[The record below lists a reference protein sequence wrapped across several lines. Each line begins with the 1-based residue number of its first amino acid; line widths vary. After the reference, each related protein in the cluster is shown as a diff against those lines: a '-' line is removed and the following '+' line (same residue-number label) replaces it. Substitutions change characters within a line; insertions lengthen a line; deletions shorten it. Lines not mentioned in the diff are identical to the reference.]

1 MDAAIKAILIA
12 EGSAEIDLELL
23 GSPSALA
30 SKSTAGPGAG
40 VASFFFESCGHRV
53 RLDAVKD
60 PEALL
65 KVRRLS
71 LHQPSQGAADVGVH
85 AVDAPQSQQEEGWK
99 GDVKAYNSLSLSK
112 PPATS
117 ATTISAIQSPIE
129 PVSKGSRS
137 ETDEVAIFYGGRE
150 LVRGRIEP
158 ALIHCPGQAYITMSE
173 SCVFDCA
180 FCPVPRLAGRT
191 KSTEEIVEMVDC
203 AYRTGE
209 LRAVAI
215 TSGIERSPEEEV
227 ARACAVVKSLTKYNV
242 PIGVSVY
249 PTSDSSLRLRAA
261 GAVEVKYNVE
271 TMDRGLFERACADMD
286 LDFVLASLEEAVAI
300 FGRNRVFSN
309 FIIGL
314 GESDETVKSGVRELA
329 GLGVIP
335 ILRALN
341 FHPLR
346 PDLKNTC
353 PDARRPDANRLL
365 RLAQF
370 EREVLDAHG
379 LRADVSETMCLPCG
393 GCDLVPHRDV

>member
-1 MDAAIKAILIA
+1 M
-12 EGSAEIDLELL
+12 
-23 GSPSALA
+23 
-30 SKSTAGPGAG
+30 
-40 VASFFFESCGHRV
+40 
-53 RLDAVKD
+53 
-60 PEALL
+60 
-65 KVRRLS
+65 
-71 LHQPSQGAADVGVH
+71 
-85 AVDAPQSQQEEGWK
+85 
-99 GDVKAYNSLSLSK
+99 
-112 PPATS
+112 
-117 ATTISAIQSPIE
+117 
-129 PVSKGSRS
+129 
-137 ETDEVAIFYGGRE
+137 
-150 LVRGRIEP
+150 
-158 ALIHCPGQAYITMSE
+158 
-173 SCVFDCA
+173 
-180 FCPVPRLAGRT
+180 
-191 KSTEEIVEMVDC
+191 
-203 AYRTGE
+203 
-209 LRAVAI
+209 
-215 TSGIERSPEEEV
+215 
-227 ARACAVVKSLTKYNV
+227 
-242 PIGVSVY
+242 Y

-271 TMDRGLFERACADMD
+271 TMDRGIFERACADMD

-393 GCDLVPHRDV
+393 GCDLVPHWDV

>member
-1 MDAAIKAILIA
+1 MMDAKIKAILIA
-12 EGSAEIDLELL
+12 EGSAEIDPEMS
-23 GSPSALA
+23 GSLPASVLA

-40 VASFFFESCGHRV
+40 VASFFFESNGHRV
-53 RLDAVKD
+53 RLDAVDD

-71 LHQPSQGAADVGVH
+71 QGMAEADRSMRM
-85 AVDAPQSQQEEGWK
+85 VDASQPQQDVEWK
-99 GDVKAYNSLSLSK
+99 GDAKAYSRLSLSE

-117 ATTISAIQSPIE
+117 ATSEMQSHME
-129 PVSKGSRS
+129 SMSKGSCS
-137 ETDEVAIFYGGRE
+137 ETDEVAIFYDGRE

-158 ALIHCPGQAYITMSE
+158 ALLHCPGQAYITMSE
-173 SCVFDCA
+173 SCVFDCT

-191 KSTEEIVEMVDC
+191 KSIEEIVEMVDC

-209 LRAVAI
+209 LHAI
-215 TSGIERSPEEEV
+215 ALTSGIERSPEEEV
-227 ARACAVVKSLTKYNV
+227 ARACTVVKSLTTYNV

-271 TMDRGLFERACADMD
+271 TMDRRIFKRACADMD
-286 LDFVLASLEEAVAI
+286 LDFVLAALREAVAI

-341 FHPLR
+341 PHPLR
-346 PDLKNTC
+346 PDLLDTC
-353 PDARRPDANRLL
+353 PDARRPDADRLL

-370 EREVLDAHG
+370 EREVLDACG
-379 LRADVSETMCLPCG
+379 LRADVAETMCLPCG